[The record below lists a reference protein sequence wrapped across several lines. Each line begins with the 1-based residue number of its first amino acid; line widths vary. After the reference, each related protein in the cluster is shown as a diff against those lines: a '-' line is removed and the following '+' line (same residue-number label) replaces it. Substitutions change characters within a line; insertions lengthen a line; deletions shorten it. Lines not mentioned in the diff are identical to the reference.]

1 MLIVGVVV
9 VVVFFVVV
17 CVEGLVM
24 LYGMIDMGVVYLNY
38 VEGGKL
44 CVLMLLGVL
53 LVNEWGL
60 IGSEVFGGDMNV
72 IFMFENNFDVGIG
85 QFDGGWL
92 FGLKVFVGVVFVMW
106 GMLMFGWQNDLVM
119 DFVQLIMVDVFSGFF
134 VLFGDVDN
142 YDSSVIFSNVVK
154 WMSVVWYGVMVV
166 VMVLFGG
173 VVGVL
178 GLGFVYVGVF
188 GYVDGLLSVV
198 VGYLYVDNG
207 NVFCLMC
214 GVLLV
219 DLFFNSVV
227 NCVYVLVWLIE
238 VVCVGVQYVIGN
250 VIVGVVFSFSEYWF
264 DVLLM
269 FVYVQ
274 CYWNGLVFV

>member
-1 MLIVGVVV
+1 
-9 VVVFFVVV
+9 
-17 CVEGLVM
+17 
-24 LYGMIDMGVVYLNY
+24 
-38 VEGGKL
+38 
-44 CVLMLLGVL
+44 
-53 LVNEWGL
+53 
-60 IGSEVFGGDMNV
+60 
-72 IFMFENNFDVGIG
+72 
-85 QFDGGWL
+85 
-92 FGLKVFVGVVFVMW
+92 
-106 GMLMFGWQNDLVM
+106 
-119 DFVQLIMVDVFSGFF
+119 MVDVFSGFF

-238 VVCVGVQYVIGN
+238 VVCVGV
-250 VIVGVVFSFSEYWF
+250 
-264 DVLLM
+264 
-269 FVYVQ
+269 
-274 CYWNGLVFV
+274 